1 MLCALS
7 HRALAQGAAAVSGT
21 VRYYSNNTPVSDVVV
36 QLSGSGLNSTS
47 TDTSGAYAFSDPG
60 EGNWQIAPTKTGDI
74 NDAVSTLDA
83 THVLQEVAGLRT
95 FDANQLL
102 ACDVTGDGTVSAL
115 DATRILQYV
124 AGLRDHFQ
132 VSDACSGSEWIFVPV
147 PAGAPNQQIIP
158 PDVSPQCS
166 LGAIA
171 FTPLVPPVAGQD
183 FLAILFGDCTGNWH
197 PAGAPTSTPVPT
209 NTPVPTDTATATAS
223 STGTVTATASR
234 TGTATRTLSPTQA
247 PPSSAT
253 ATATRTASST
263 RTPTR
268 TGTATPTVTYT
279 FSATA
284 TRTASSTWTPTRT
297 PTVTRTA
304 TSTFTATA
312 TYTGTATRTGSRT
325 TTPSS
330 TPSASPTPTIPCPNG
345 LRWSVSAPLL
355 VSAQAGGNLWLAK
368 SVPTSSGWGL
378 FWLRQDPGATNIARL
393 YYAHVDFSGQITA
406 GPRQV
411 VDIPLIAFRGH
422 YYFAAWNVDHFGVTV
437 ANQATL
443 YYYNVSI
450 DGVASGRKT
459 TGVPLFVST
468 EFDQESDGDLDAFP
482 GGFLGVVEGDC
493 GDGHSCS
500 YAYKLDIDGDPTAP
514 PINLVDFDFTH
525 QFYPR
530 AAFDGA
536 GFAIL
541 SVKDIDINAG
551 GVMTKYL
558 PLSGSLSSNIKVVPT
573 KQYLWDEFPDIAWN
587 GDHFAA
593 LWTENSARSNTAPW
607 QTHFASFRR
616 TKTSSTLIA
625 DRVIDMVQN
634 KTNQRWT
641 TQVHAVGADWVAQY
655 ASRAADNSIIAV
667 YELLRDDTQTRAV
680 LEPFTLSADALGSS
694 PHTAA
699 GHVGELGIVR
709 GSNLTQGTE
718 VTFQTLPAPV
728 CAP

>member
-1 MLCALS
+1 M
-7 HRALAQGAAAVSGT
+7 
-21 VRYYSNNTPVSDVVV
+21 
-36 QLSGSGLNSTS
+36 
-47 TDTSGAYAFSDPG
+47 
-60 EGNWQIAPTKTGDI
+60 
-74 NDAVSTLDA
+74 
-83 THVLQEVAGLRT
+83 
-95 FDANQLL
+95 
-102 ACDVTGDGTVSAL
+102 
-115 DATRILQYV
+115 
-124 AGLRDHFQ
+124 
-132 VSDACSGSEWIFVPV
+132 
-147 PAGAPNQQIIP
+147 
-158 PDVSPQCS
+158 
-166 LGAIA
+166 
-171 FTPLVPPVAGQD
+171 
-183 FLAILFGDCTGNWH
+183 
-197 PAGAPTSTPVPT
+197 
-209 NTPVPTDTATATAS
+209 
-223 STGTVTATASR
+223 
-234 TGTATRTLSPTQA
+234 
-247 PPSSAT
+247 
-253 ATATRTASST
+253 
-263 RTPTR
+263 
-268 TGTATPTVTYT
+268 
-279 FSATA
+279 
-284 TRTASSTWTPTRT
+284 
-297 PTVTRTA
+297 
-304 TSTFTATA
+304 
-312 TYTGTATRTGSRT
+312 
-325 TTPSS
+325 TPSN
-330 TPSASPTPTIPCPNG
+330 TVGPSPTPTTPCPNG
-345 LRWSVSAPLL
+345 LTWQISSPLL

-393 YYAHVDFSGQITA
+393 YYAHVDLNGRITA

-411 VDIPLIAFRGH
+411 VDIPLIPFRGH

-437 ANQATL
+437 ADQAKL
-443 YYYNVSI
+443 YYYTVSL
-450 DGVASGRKT
+450 DGVASGRKD
-459 TGVPLFVST
+459 TGVLLFVST
-468 EFDQESDGDLDAFP
+468 QFDQESDGDLDAFP